1 MSRLLVQSRFG
12 ENVFAKPILAV
23 GKNGGVTQD
32 GNYRRNRD
40 MPLVQRFAQVFGII
54 YLLVGVLGFVLPL
67 LTGPMPAAW
76 GPFSE
81 YLFGLFA
88 VNWFHN
94 LAHLLS
100 GAAGL
105 AVYRS
110 FSGSKAY
117 ALALGVVYAVL
128 FLVGILSGGV
138 GLGERGGLLPLNGWD
153 NVLHLLTALGAFGAY
168 YSGQPPEIERAP
180 RRSGHPPTG

>member
-1 MSRLLVQSRFG
+1 M
-12 ENVFAKPILAV
+12 PIF
-23 GKNGGVTQD
+23 
-32 GNYRRNRD
+32 
-40 MPLVQRFAQVFGII
+40 QRFAQVLGVI
-54 YLLVGVLGFVLPL
+54 YLLVGVIGFIPPL
-67 LTGPMPAAW
+67 LIGDVPGAL
-76 GPFSE
+76 GPFGG
-81 YLFGLFA
+81 YLIGLFA

-94 LAHLLS
+94 LAHLLI

-153 NVLHLLTALGAFGAY
+153 NVLHLLTALVAFGAFF
-168 YSGQPPEIERAP
+168 SAGRSESESMSPPR
-180 RRSGHPPTG
+180 G